1 MGVRKQDDG
10 FSDENRRN
18 TVKKGAKIVER
29 PQCKDGKSYATIT
42 GTYWGFT
49 LTDGA
54 LRMLVLLHFHD
65 LGFSPVD
72 LAFMFLLYEAMG
84 IFTNF
89 IGGWIGAKHGLKLT
103 LFTGLMVQIGALIML
118 SGVQPHW
125 ALGISVIYVMTA
137 QAFSGVA
144 KDLTKMSAKSAV
156 KRVVPDNN
164 QGLLFRWVALLTGS
178 KNALK
183 GVGFLLG
190 SVLLQFLGFH
200 VALWSMAV
208 FLILVLLAATGLV
221 TADLGRV
228 SQKIT
233 PRDLFSKKREINF
246 LSAARVFLF
255 ASRDVWFVVGVPI
268 SLASQ
273 FGWSFDQIG
282 AFMAAWIIGYGIVQ
296 ALAPKLLTHVSD
308 AGSGAR
314 AAKFWGATLCTI
326 PLTIAVGLTPAAID
340 WGLDGPSVKLILIS
354 GLCLFGIIFAINSSV
369 HSFLIV
375 AYSDRDKVALNVG
388 FYYMANA
395 AGRLLGTLLSGL
407 VFQFFGLA
415 ACLFVS
421 GLMVGLAVMMTLPLG
436 PARGR

>member
-10 FSDENRRN
+10 FSNENCRN
-18 TVKKGAKIVER
+18 SLKKRAKIVER
-29 PQCKDGKSYATIT
+29 SQFKDGTSYAAIT

-84 IFTNF
+84 ILTNF
-89 IGGWIGAKHGLKLT
+89 FGGWIGAKHGLKLT
-103 LFTGLMVQIGALIML
+103 LFTGVMVQIGALIML

-156 KRVVPDNN
+156 KRVVPDSN

-178 KNALK
+178 KNTLK

-208 FLILVLLAATGLV
+208 FLILVLLAAKGLV
-221 TADLGRV
+221 TADLGRA

-233 PRDLFSKKREINF
+233 SRDLFSKKREINF

-268 SLASQ
+268 SLARQ

-282 AFMAAWIIGYGIVQ
+282 GFMAAWVIGYGIVQ
-296 ALAPKLLTHVSD
+296 AVAPKLLTHVSD
-308 AGSGAR
+308 AGDGAR
-314 AAKFWGATLCTI
+314 AAKFWGTLLCMI
-326 PLTIAVGLTPAAID
+326 PLAIAVGLTPAAID
-340 WGLDGPSVKLILIS
+340 WWVDGPSVNLILIS
-354 GLCLFGIIFAINSSV
+354 GLCLFGIVFAINSSL

-375 AYSDRDKVALNVG
+375 AYSDRDKVTLNVG

-395 AGRLLGTLLSGL
+395 AGRFIGTLLSGL
-407 VFQFFGLA
+407 IFQFFGLA

-421 GLMVGLAVMMTLPLG
+421 GLMIGLAVLMTLPLG
-436 PARGR
+436 PASGR

>member
-1 MGVRKQDDG
+1 
-10 FSDENRRN
+10 
-18 TVKKGAKIVER
+18 
-29 PQCKDGKSYATIT
+29 
-42 GTYWGFT
+42 
-49 LTDGA
+49 
-54 LRMLVLLHFHD
+54 
-65 LGFSPVD
+65 
-72 LAFMFLLYEAMG
+72 MG

-103 LFTGLMVQIGALIML
+103 LFTGLIVQIGALIML

-125 ALGISVIYVMTA
+125 ALDISVIYVMAA

-156 KRVVPDNN
+156 KRVVPEKN
-164 QGLLFRWVALLTGS
+164 QGLLFRWIALLTGS

-190 SVLLQFLGFH
+190 GVLLQFLGFH
-200 VALWSMAV
+200 IALWSLAV
-208 FLILVLLAATGLV
+208 FLILVLLAARGLV
-221 TADLGRV
+221 TADLGRA

-246 LSAARVFLF
+246 LSIARVFLF

-268 SLASQ
+268 FLARQ

-282 AFMAAWIIGYGIVQ
+282 GFMAAWVIGYGVIQ
-296 ALAPKLLTHVSD
+296 AVAPKLLTHVSD

-314 AAKFWGATLCTI
+314 AAKYWGTLLCLI
-326 PLTIAVGLTPAAID
+326 PLAIAAGLTPAAVD
-340 WGLDGPSVKLILIS
+340 FWADGLLVKLTLIS

-375 AYSDRDKVALNVG
+375 AYSDRNKIALNVG

-395 AGRLLGTLLSGL
+395 AGRLLGTLLSGI
-407 VFQFFGLA
+407 VFQFYGLA
-415 ACLFVS
+415 ACLLVS
-421 GLMVGLAVMMTLPLG
+421 GVMIGLAVLMTLPLSQ
-436 PARGR
+436 ASGR

>member
-1 MGVRKQDDG
+1 M
-10 FSDENRRN
+10 EL
-18 TVKKGAKIVER
+18 
-29 PQCKDGKSYATIT
+29 PQFKDGKSYAAIT
-42 GTYWGFT
+42 GTYWSFT

-84 IFTNF
+84 IFTNL
-89 IGGWIGAKHGLKLT
+89 IGGRIGAKHGLKLT
-103 LFTGLMVQIGALIML
+103 LFTGLMVQVGALIML

-125 ALGISVIYVMTA
+125 VLGISVIYVMTA
-137 QAFSGVA
+137 QAFSGIA

-156 KRVVPDNN
+156 KRVVPDSN
-164 QGLLFRWVALLTGS
+164 QGLLFKWVALLTGS

-200 VALWSMAV
+200 VALWTMAV
-208 FLILVLLAATGLV
+208 FLILVLLAARGLV
-221 TADLGRV
+221 TADLGRASRV
-228 SQKIT
+228 IT
-233 PRDLFSKKREINF
+233 SRDLFSKKREINF

-268 SLASQ
+268 SLARQ

-282 AFMAAWIIGYGIVQ
+282 GFMAAWVIGYGIVQ
-296 ALAPKLLTHVSD
+296 AVAPKLLTHVSD
-308 AGSGAR
+308 AESGAR
-314 AAKFWGATLCTI
+314 AAKFWGTFLCMV
-326 PLTIAVGLTPAAID
+326 PLTIAVSLTPAAID
-340 WGLDGPSVKLILIS
+340 WWVDGPSVKLILIS
-354 GLCLFGIIFAINSSV
+354 GLCLFGIIFAINSSL

-375 AYSDRDKVALNVG
+375 VYSDRDKVTLNVG

-407 VFQFFGLA
+407 VFQLFGLA
-415 ACLFVS
+415 ACLSVS
-421 GLMVGLAVMMTLPLG
+421 GLMIGLAVIMTLPLG
-436 PARGR
+436 PASGR

>member
-10 FSDENRRN
+10 FSDENRRK
-18 TVKKGAKIVER
+18 TVKKRAKMVER
-29 PQCKDGKSYATIT
+29 PQFKDGKSYTVIT

-65 LGFSPVD
+65 LGFSPVN
-72 LAFMFLLYEAMG
+72 LAFMFLLYEVMG

-125 ALGISVIYVMTA
+125 ALGISVIYVMIA

-156 KRVVPDNN
+156 KRVVPDSN

-208 FLILVLLAATGLV
+208 FLILILLVAKGLV
-221 TADLGRV
+221 TADLGRA
-228 SQKIT
+228 SQKVSS
-233 PRDLFSKKREINF
+233 RDLFSKKREINF
-246 LSAARVFLF
+246 LSA
-255 ASRDVWFVVGVPI
+255 DQY
-268 SLASQ
+268 Q
-273 FGWSFDQIG
+273 F
-282 AFMAAWIIGYGIVQ
+282 
-296 ALAPKLLTHVSD
+296 
-308 AGSGAR
+308 
-314 AAKFWGATLCTI
+314 
-326 PLTIAVGLTPAAID
+326 
-340 WGLDGPSVKLILIS
+340 
-354 GLCLFGIIFAINSSV
+354 N
-369 HSFLIV
+369 
-375 AYSDRDKVALNVG
+375 
-388 FYYMANA
+388 
-395 AGRLLGTLLSGL
+395 
-407 VFQFFGLA
+407 
-415 ACLFVS
+415 
-421 GLMVGLAVMMTLPLG
+421 
-436 PARGR
+436 